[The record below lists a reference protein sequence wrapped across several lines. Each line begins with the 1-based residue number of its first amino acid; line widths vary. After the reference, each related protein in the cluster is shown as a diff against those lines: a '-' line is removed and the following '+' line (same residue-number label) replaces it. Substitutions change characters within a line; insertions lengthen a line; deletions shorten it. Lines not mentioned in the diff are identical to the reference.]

1 MSLVPAIL
9 RTRRSRIFLFAITV
23 FLALILA
30 AQVPRLI
37 HHHEEKKVTAELDAF
52 IAGLDAKEPGW
63 RLADI
68 EAGRAM
74 VLDEENSATIVL
86 AASKLLPETW
96 PPESFGDL
104 EYRSYQNDWPNR
116 EELKEITDEVSE
128 HQEALSKALQ
138 LESFPRGR
146 FPSPIDKWKGYN
158 SRPDHIA
165 DVARVDS
172 LLTYE
177 SLAKAYGRNPREALR
192 CCFALVNLSRSLGN
206 EPIIISQ
213 GVRRQVLARSIAS
226 LEQLL
231 SQETIDASE
240 LARFQRELEQ
250 KTGIPNGKIGML
262 GERASIHMRYVDYET
277 RFEEV
282 KEEIEKSKYS
292 DPATNYVFQDPI
304 RLKECH
310 LHLLERSTTIARALD
325 SAPQAQNAQFQQI
338 DRDNMNFATSSNK
351 LGVIVAPQAAK
362 WLGIVERINRGQA
375 IVQCAIT
382 AVAAERYRMKHDHWP
397 ESLEKL
403 APEFLKEAPLNPLS
417 GETLQ
422 MKMTEDQLVI
432 YALESDKKFY
442 DGRVS
447 TSLTTTNKNENLGF
461 RLWAPKKRPVPIP
474 STPDAKS
481 DKSR

>member
-9 RTRRSRIFLFAITV
+9 RTRRSRLFLFAITV

-74 VLDEENSATIVL
+74 VSDEENSATIVL

-128 HQEALSKALQ
+128 HQAALSKALQ

-177 SLAKAYGRNPREALR
+177 SLAKAYGRDPKEVLR
-192 CCFALVNLSRSLGN
+192 CCFALVNLGRSLGD
-206 EPIIISQ
+206 EPTIISQ
-213 GVRRQVLARSIAS
+213 GVRRQVLARSIACF
-226 LEQLL
+226 EQLL
-231 SQETIDASE
+231 SQETIDVSE
-240 LARFQRELEQ
+240 LSKFQKALEQ
-250 KTGIPNGKIGML
+250 ETEFPNGRIAMQ
-262 GERASIHMRYVDYET
+262 GERASAHMRHVDYVT
-277 RFEEV
+277 RYEEV
-282 KEEIEKSKYS
+282 KEEGEKYS
-292 DPATNYVFQDPI
+292 DVFKDRR

-310 LHLLERSTTIARALD
+310 LFLLEKSTTILKALGSD
-325 SAPQAQNAQFQQI
+325 AQTRNAQLRQI
-338 DRDNMNFATSSNK
+338 DRDNMNFAASPNNIGMTVCPK
-351 LGVIVAPQAAK
+351 AAK
-362 WLGIVERINRGQA
+362 WLGLIDNIGRGQA
-375 IVQCAIT
+375 VVQCAMT
-382 AVAAERYRMKHDHWP
+382 AIAAERYRMKHDHWP
-397 ESLEKL
+397 ETLEKL

-447 TSLTTTNKNENLGF
+447 TSLTTANKNENLGF